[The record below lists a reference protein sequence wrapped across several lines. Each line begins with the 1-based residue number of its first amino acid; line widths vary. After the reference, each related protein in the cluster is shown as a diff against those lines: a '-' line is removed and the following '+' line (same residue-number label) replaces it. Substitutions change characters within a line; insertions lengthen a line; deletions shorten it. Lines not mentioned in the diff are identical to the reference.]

1 MRVRKS
7 VRVLALLLCLSL
19 MTVPVKVS
27 AYYDDYVEMP
37 TLEYHN
43 NGDLKNVTFQGS
55 LIRRNS
61 NGGYIVI
68 MTNRLR
74 SAVEGTGYGDFTDYG
89 FYGGKFRDFAAVEE
103 DDNKNSTFGIVAYTE
118 LLLPK
123 QSSISIS
130 LQERVISQSN
140 SGVYYM
146 YLWTQYNGY
155 CYPDQLLARITVT
168 ETDITVDPA
177 TSINACNDE
186 KYFYIVPPAHMTRD
200 PQSGEELQEEVVKG
214 SAINPVI
221 YMANEGYYFPEN
233 YISRAWGG
241 ITVTRDNERQITVSG
256 TLSTPNQYVR
266 LTLTEPTEKPA
277 TYTVTVTPADHMKR
291 ETNSGEATQSGLTGA
306 MKDVVYTADPGYYFP
321 DNYSVLPVNGITVTK
336 NSESKITV
344 SGTPTADTKIQ
355 LIAPEK
361 KVVTYNVTVTA
372 ADHMTRETDSG
383 EAIQIGLTGAMKD
396 VVYTADPG
404 YYFPDNYS
412 VATVNGITVT
422 KNSERQ
428 IIVSGTPTADT
439 KIQLIAP
446 TEKPATYTVTVTPAD
461 HMTRKTDSGL
471 ETQSGLTGAMKDVVY
486 TAENGYYFPE
496 SYSVA
501 ALNGIT
507 VTRNN
512 DSEITVSGTP
522 TANTEIKL
530 SAPTEKTT
538 TPPSTEP
545 TSAPATPTP
554 APATP
559 TPVPATPTPV
569 PATPTSVPATPTP
582 ASSNNNSNNDSDN
595 SSDSQVSQV
604 TATPAPTPKAITY
617 TVQKGD
623 SLWKIARRNGCG
635 LQALM
640 EANREL
646 LKNSDR
652 IYPNQ
657 KLIIPTSDATPNVP
671 LWQQPAALPNSGA
684 YRTYK
689 VQKGDSLWKIAHE
702 NGCSLEELV
711 ILNNISADRV
721 KLIYPGWELLIPKK

>member
-27 AYYDDYVEMP
+27 AYDYVESP
-37 TLEYHN
+37 TLEYYDN
-43 NGDLKNVTFQGS
+43 EDLKNVTFKDGS
-55 LIRRNS
+55 LIRYNS
-61 NGGYIVI
+61 QGGHIVI

-74 SAVEGTGYGDFTDYG
+74 SVVEGTEHGDFTDYG
-89 FYGGKFRDFAAVEE
+89 FYGKKFKNFAAVNEN
-103 DDNKNSTFGIVAYTE
+103 DRLNSTFGIVAHTD
-118 LLLPK
+118 LLPTG

-130 LQERVISQSN
+130 LPERVIYKSN
-140 SGVYYM
+140 PGIYYI
-146 YLWTQYNGY
+146 YLWTQYKGY
-155 CYPDQLLARITVT
+155 CYPDQLLARIKVT
-168 ETDITVDPA
+168 DTNITVDPA

-186 KYFYIVPPAHMTRD
+186 RYFYIAPPAHMTRD
-200 PQSGEELQEEVVKG
+200 TSSGAELQEGVVIG
-214 SAINPVI
+214 SDIVSVI
-221 YMANEGYYFPEN
+221 YTANEGYYFPEN
-233 YISRAWGG
+233 YTSLAPDG
-241 ITVTRDNERQITVSG
+241 ITVTWNSEKQITVSG
-256 TLSTPNQYVR
+256 KLTTDTK
-266 LTLTEPTEKPA
+266 LTLKEPTEK
-277 TYTVTVTPADHMKR
+277 T
-291 ETNSGEATQSGLTGA
+291 
-306 MKDVVYTADPGYYFP
+306 
-321 DNYSVLPVNGITVTK
+321 
-336 NSESKITV
+336 
-344 SGTPTADTKIQ
+344 
-355 LIAPEK
+355 
-361 KVVTYNVTVTA
+361 
-372 ADHMTRETDSG
+372 
-383 EAIQIGLTGAMKD
+383 
-396 VVYTADPG
+396 
-404 YYFPDNYS
+404 
-412 VATVNGITVT
+412 
-422 KNSERQ
+422 
-428 IIVSGTPTADT
+428 
-439 KIQLIAP
+439 
-446 TEKPATYTVTVTPAD
+446 ATYTVTVTPAD
-461 HMTRKTDSGL
+461 HMTRKTNSG
-471 ETQSGLTGAMKDVVY
+471 EAIQSGLTGVMKDVVY
-486 TAENGYYFPE
+486 TAEDGYYFPDGYSVQGKNGITVTRNDDSQITVSGTPTANTVIQLTAPTAKSATYTVTVTPAEHMTRKTDSGLETQNGLTGAMTNVVYTAEAGYYFPE
-496 SYSVA
+496 SYSVE

-530 SAPTEKTT
+530 MAPTEKTP

-545 TSAPATPTP
+545 APATPTPAPATP

-559 TPVPATPTPV
+559 TPVPATQ
-569 PATPTSVPATPTP
+569 TP
-582 ASSNNNSNNDSDN
+582 ASSNNDSNNDSDN

-604 TATPAPTPKAITY
+604 TVTPAPTPEAITY

-623 SLWKIARRNGCG
+623 SLWKIARRNGCS

-640 EANREL
+640 EANKEL

>member
-1 MRVRKS
+1 
-7 VRVLALLLCLSL
+7 
-19 MTVPVKVS
+19 
-27 AYYDDYVEMP
+27 
-37 TLEYHN
+37 
-43 NGDLKNVTFQGS
+43 
-55 LIRRNS
+55 
-61 NGGYIVI
+61 
-68 MTNRLR
+68 
-74 SAVEGTGYGDFTDYG
+74 
-89 FYGGKFRDFAAVEE
+89 
-103 DDNKNSTFGIVAYTE
+103 
-118 LLLPK
+118 
-123 QSSISIS
+123 
-130 LQERVISQSN
+130 
-140 SGVYYM
+140 
-146 YLWTQYNGY
+146 
-155 CYPDQLLARITVT
+155 
-168 ETDITVDPA
+168 
-177 TSINACNDE
+177 
-186 KYFYIVPPAHMTRD
+186 
-200 PQSGEELQEEVVKG
+200 
-214 SAINPVI
+214 
-221 YMANEGYYFPEN
+221 
-233 YISRAWGG
+233 
-241 ITVTRDNERQITVSG
+241 
-256 TLSTPNQYVR
+256 
-266 LTLTEPTEKPA
+266 
-277 TYTVTVTPADHMKR
+277 
-291 ETNSGEATQSGLTGA
+291 
-306 MKDVVYTADPGYYFP
+306 
-321 DNYSVLPVNGITVTK
+321 
-336 NSESKITV
+336 
-344 SGTPTADTKIQ
+344 
-355 LIAPEK
+355 
-361 KVVTYNVTVTA
+361 
-372 ADHMTRETDSG
+372 MTRETDSG

-396 VVYTADPG
+396 VVYTAENG
-404 YYFPDNYS
+404 YYFPEDYS
-412 VATVNGITVT
+412 VSSENGITVT

-446 TEKPATYTVTVTPAD
+446 TEKPATYTVTVIPAD

-554 APATP
+554 VPATPTPAPATPTPAPATPTPAPATPTPAPATPTPAPATPTPAPATPTPAPATPTPAPATPTPAPATPAPATP
-559 TPVPATPTPV
+559 TPVPATPTP
-569 PATPTSVPATPTP
+569 
-582 ASSNNNSNNDSDN
+582 ASSNNDSNNDSDN

-604 TATPAPTPKAITY
+604 TATPAPTPETITY

-623 SLWKIARRNGCG
+623 SLWKIARRNGCS

-721 KLIYPGWELLIPKK
+721 KLIYPGWELLIPAK

>member
-27 AYYDDYVEMP
+27 ADYYGVEMP
-37 TLEYHN
+37 TLEYYN
-43 NGDLKNVTFQGS
+43 NRDLKNVTFAGS
-55 LIRRNS
+55 LIRGNS
-61 NGGYIVI
+61 DGGYIVI
-68 MTNRLR
+68 MTKRLR

-89 FYGGKFRDFAAVEE
+89 FYGRDFKDFAAVEE
-103 DDNKNSTFGIVAYTE
+103 NERLNNTFGIVAYTAE
-118 LLLPK
+118 LLHPNK
-123 QSSISIS
+123 RSISIS
-130 LQERVISQSN
+130 LQEGLISKSN
-140 SGVYYM
+140 PGVYYM
-146 YLWTQYNGY
+146 YLWTQYEGY
-155 CYPDQLLARITVT
+155 CYPDQLLARIKVT
-168 ETDITVDPA
+168 DTDITVDPA
-177 TSINACNDE
+177 TSRNSCNDE

-256 TLSTPNQYVR
+256 TLSTLNQYVQ
-266 LTLTEPTEKPA
+266 LTLTEPTEKSA
-277 TYTVTVTPADHMKR
+277 TYTVTVTPA
-291 ETNSGEATQSGLTGA
+291 E
-306 MKDVVYTADPGYYFP
+306 
-321 DNYSVLPVNGITVTK
+321 
-336 NSESKITV
+336 
-344 SGTPTADTKIQ
+344 
-355 LIAPEK
+355 
-361 KVVTYNVTVTA
+361 
-372 ADHMTRETDSG
+372 
-383 EAIQIGLTGAMKD
+383 
-396 VVYTADPG
+396 
-404 YYFPDNYS
+404 
-412 VATVNGITVT
+412 
-422 KNSERQ
+422 
-428 IIVSGTPTADT
+428 
-439 KIQLIAP
+439 
-446 TEKPATYTVTVTPAD
+446 

-471 ETQSGLTGAMKDVVY
+471 ETQSGLTGAMTEVVY
-486 TAENGYYFPE
+486 TAEAGYYFPE
-496 SYSVA
+496 SYSVE

-507 VTRNN
+507 VTRKD
-512 DSEITVSGTP
+512 DSQITVSGTP

-530 SAPTEKTT
+530 TAPTEKTT

-545 TSAPATPTP
+545 APATPAPATPTPAPATP

-559 TPVPATPTPV
+559 TPVPATPTPA
-569 PATPTSVPATPTP
+569 P
-582 ASSNNNSNNDSDN
+582 SNNNSNNDSDN
-595 SSDSQVSQV
+595 SSDSQVSQA
-604 TATPAPTPKAITY
+604 TATPAPTPEAITY

-623 SLWKIARRNGCG
+623 SLWKIARRNGCS

-671 LWQQPAALPNSGA
+671 LWQQPATLPNSGA

-721 KLIYPGWELLIPKK
+721 KLIYPGWKLLIPEK

>member
-89 FYGGKFRDFAAVEE
+89 FYRGKFRDFAAVEKY
-103 DDNKNSTFGIVAYTE
+103 DKNNSTFGIVACTD
-118 LLLPK
+118 LLPTG

-140 SGVYYM
+140 PGVYYM

-256 TLSTPNQYVR
+256 TLSTSNQYVR

-277 TYTVTVTPADHMKR
+277 TYTVTVIPA
-291 ETNSGEATQSGLTGA
+291 A
-306 MKDVVYTADPGYYFP
+306 Y
-321 DNYSVLPVNGITVTK
+321 
-336 NSESKITV
+336 
-344 SGTPTADTKIQ
+344 
-355 LIAPEK
+355 
-361 KVVTYNVTVTA
+361 
-372 ADHMTRETDSG
+372 
-383 EAIQIGLTGAMKD
+383 
-396 VVYTADPG
+396 
-404 YYFPDNYS
+404 
-412 VATVNGITVT
+412 
-422 KNSERQ
+422 
-428 IIVSGTPTADT
+428 
-439 KIQLIAP
+439 
-446 TEKPATYTVTVTPAD
+446 
-461 HMTRKTDSGL
+461 MTRKTDSGL
-471 ETQSGLTGAMKDVVY
+471 ETQSGLTGAMTNVVYTADEGYYFPEGYSVQGKNGITVTRNDDSQITVSGTPTAYTVIQLTAPTAKSATYTVTVTPAEHMTRKTDSGLETQNGLTGAMTNVVY
-486 TAENGYYFPE
+486 TAEAGYYFPE
-496 SYSVA
+496 SYSVE

-530 SAPTEKTT
+530 TAPTEKTP

-545 TSAPATPTP
+545 APATPTPAPATP

-559 TPVPATPTPV
+559 TPVPATPTPA
-569 PATPTSVPATPTP
+569 P
-582 ASSNNNSNNDSDN
+582 SNNDSNNDSDN

-604 TATPAPTPKAITY
+604 TVTPAPTPEAITY

-623 SLWKIARRNGCG
+623 SLWKIARRNGCS
-635 LQALM
+635 LQTLM
-640 EANREL
+640 EANKEL

-721 KLIYPGWELLIPKK
+721 KLIYPGWELLIPAK

>member
-7 VRVLALLLCLSL
+7 VRALALLLCLSL
-19 MTVPVKVS
+19 MAVPVKVS
-27 AYYDDYVEMP
+27 AYDYDYVKMP
-37 TLEYHN
+37 TLEYHD
-43 NGDLKNVTFQGS
+43 NGDLKNVTFDGD
-55 LIRRNS
+55 LIRYNS
-61 NGGYIVI
+61 AGGHIVI

-74 SAVEGTGYGDFTDYG
+74 SVVEGTEFGDFTDYG
-89 FYGGKFRDFAAVEE
+89 FYGRNFKDFAAVEE
-103 DDNKNSTFGIVAYTE
+103 NERLNNTFGIVASTE

-130 LQERVISQSN
+130 LQERVISKSN
-140 SGVYYM
+140 PGIYYM
-146 YLWTQYNGY
+146 YLWTQYRGH
-155 CYPDQLLARITVT
+155 CYPDQLLARITVKDT
-168 ETDITVDPA
+168 GITVDPA

-186 KYFYIVPPAHMTRD
+186 RYFYIVPPAHMTRD
-200 PQSGEELQEEVVKG
+200 TSSGAELQEGVVIG
-214 SAINPVI
+214 SDIVSVI
-221 YMANEGYYFPEN
+221 YTANEGYYFPKD
-233 YISRAWGG
+233 YTSLAPDG
-241 ITVTRDNERQITVSG
+241 ITVTWNSEKQITVSG
-256 TLSTPNQYVR
+256 TLTTNTK
-266 LTLTEPTEKPA
+266 LTLREPTEKPA
-277 TYTVTVTPADHMKR
+277 TYTVTVTPADHMTRK
-291 ETNSGEATQSGLTGA
+291 TDSGLATQSGLTGA
-306 MKDVVYTADPGYYFP
+306 MTKVVYTAEADYYFP
-321 DNYSVLPVNGITVTK
+321 ESYSVEALNGITVTR
-336 NSESKITV
+336 NNDSEIT
-344 SGTPTADTKIQ
+344 
-355 LIAPEK
+355 
-361 KVVTYNVTVTA
+361 
-372 ADHMTRETDSG
+372 
-383 EAIQIGLTGAMKD
+383 
-396 VVYTADPG
+396 
-404 YYFPDNYS
+404 
-412 VATVNGITVT
+412 
-422 KNSERQ
+422 
-428 IIVSGTPTADT
+428 VSGTPTADT

-471 ETQSGLTGAMKDVVY
+471 ETQSGLTGVMKDVVY

-522 TANTEIKL
+522 TADTVIQL
-530 SAPTEKTT
+530 TAPTEKTT
-538 TPPSTEP
+538 TPPSTE
-545 TSAPATPTP
+545 P

-559 TPVPATPTPV
+559 TPVPATPTPA
-569 PATPTSVPATPTP
+569 P
-582 ASSNNNSNNDSDN
+582 SNNNSNNDSDN

-604 TATPAPTPKAITY
+604 TATPAPTPEAITY

-623 SLWKIARRNGCG
+623 SLWKIARRNGCS
-635 LQALM
+635 LQTLM
-640 EANREL
+640 EANKEL

-721 KLIYPGWELLIPKK
+721 KLIYPGWELHIPEK

>member
-27 AYYDDYVEMP
+27 ALAYFEDVNMLEPKYYD
-37 TLEYHN
+37 
-43 NGDLKNVTFQGS
+43 NGDLKQVTFDNPD
-55 LIRRNS
+55 LIRDRS
-61 NGGYIVI
+61 DGGYIVI

-74 SAVEGTGYGDFTDYG
+74 SVVQGSEKLKEYGDFTDCG
-89 FYGGKFRDFAAVEE
+89 FYGADFYDFDEVKEK
-103 DDNKNSTFGIVAYTE
+103 DDKEHTFGIIASTSN
-118 LLLPK
+118 LTPIDT
-123 QSSISIS
+123 ISIS
-130 LQERVISQSN
+130 LKEGVISKSKPRA
-140 SGVYYM
+140 YYM
-146 YLWTQYNGY
+146 YLWTQYNGT

-168 ETDITVDPA
+168 ETKITVDPA
-177 TSINACNDE
+177 TNVNACENTIC
-186 KYFYIVPPAHMTRD
+186 FYIDPPAHMTRD
-200 PQSGEELQEEVVKG
+200 TSSGAELQEDVVKG
-214 SAINPVI
+214 SAIASVI
-221 YMANEGYYFPEN
+221 
-233 YISRAWGG
+233 
-241 ITVTRDNERQITVSG
+241 
-256 TLSTPNQYVR
+256 
-266 LTLTEPTEKPA
+266 
-277 TYTVTVTPADHMKR
+277 
-291 ETNSGEATQSGLTGA
+291 
-306 MKDVVYTADPGYYFP
+306 YTADPGYYFP
-321 DNYSVLPVNGITVTK
+321 DNYSVSSENGIAVTR
-336 NSESKITV
+336 NSESQITV
-344 SGTPTADTKIQ
+344 SGTLTADTQIQ

-372 ADHMTRETDSG
+372 ADHMKRETTSG
-383 EAIQIGLTGAMKD
+383 LATQNGLTGAM
-396 VVYTADPG
+396 T
-404 YYFPDNYS
+404 N
-412 VATVNGITVT
+412 
-422 KNSERQ
+422 
-428 IIVSGTPTADT
+428 
-439 KIQLIAP
+439 
-446 TEKPATYTVTVTPAD
+446 
-461 HMTRKTDSGL
+461 
-471 ETQSGLTGAMKDVVY
+471 VVY
-486 TAENGYYFPE
+486 TAEAGYYFPE
-496 SYSVA
+496 SYSVE

-530 SAPTEKTT
+530 MAPTEKTP

-545 TSAPATPTP
+545 APATPTPAPATP

-559 TPVPATPTPV
+559 TPVPATQ
-569 PATPTSVPATPTP
+569 TP
-582 ASSNNNSNNDSDN
+582 ASSNNDSNNDSDN

-604 TATPAPTPKAITY
+604 TVTPAPTPEAITY

-623 SLWKIARRNGCG
+623 SLWKIARRNGCS

-640 EANREL
+640 EANKEL

-702 NGCSLEELV
+702 NGCSLEELI

-721 KLIYPGWELLIPKK
+721 KLIYPGWELLIPEK

>member
-27 AYYDDYVEMP
+27 ADYYGVEMP
-37 TLEYHN
+37 TLEYYN
-43 NGDLKNVTFQGS
+43 NRDLKNVTFAGS
-55 LIRRNS
+55 LIRGNS
-61 NGGYIVI
+61 DGGYIVI
-68 MTNRLR
+68 MTKRLR

-89 FYGGKFRDFAAVEE
+89 FYGRDFKDFAAVEE
-103 DDNKNSTFGIVAYTE
+103 NERLNNTFGIVAYTAE
-118 LLLPK
+118 LLHPNK
-123 QSSISIS
+123 RSISIS
-130 LQERVISQSN
+130 LQEGLISKSN
-140 SGVYYM
+140 PGVYYM
-146 YLWTQYNGY
+146 YLWTQYEGY
-155 CYPDQLLARITVT
+155 CYPDQLLARIKVT
-168 ETDITVDPA
+168 DTDITVDPA
-177 TSINACNDE
+177 TSRNSCNDE

-256 TLSTPNQYVR
+256 TLSTLNQYVQ
-266 LTLTEPTEKPA
+266 LTLTEPTEKSA
-277 TYTVTVTPADHMKR
+277 TYTVTVTPA
-291 ETNSGEATQSGLTGA
+291 E
-306 MKDVVYTADPGYYFP
+306 
-321 DNYSVLPVNGITVTK
+321 
-336 NSESKITV
+336 
-344 SGTPTADTKIQ
+344 
-355 LIAPEK
+355 
-361 KVVTYNVTVTA
+361 
-372 ADHMTRETDSG
+372 
-383 EAIQIGLTGAMKD
+383 
-396 VVYTADPG
+396 
-404 YYFPDNYS
+404 
-412 VATVNGITVT
+412 
-422 KNSERQ
+422 
-428 IIVSGTPTADT
+428 
-439 KIQLIAP
+439 
-446 TEKPATYTVTVTPAD
+446 

-471 ETQSGLTGAMKDVVY
+471 ETQSGLTGAMTEVVY
-486 TAENGYYFPE
+486 TAEAGYYFPE
-496 SYSVA
+496 SYSVE

-507 VTRNN
+507 VTRKD
-512 DSEITVSGTP
+512 DSQITVSGTP

-530 SAPTEKTT
+530 MAPEKKVVTYNVTVTAADHMKRETNSGEETQIGLTGAMKDVVYTAEDGYYFSESYSVATVNGITVTRKDDSQITVSGTPTANTEIKLTAPTEKTT

-545 TSAPATPTP
+545 APATPAPAPPTPAPATP

-559 TPVPATPTPV
+559 TPVPATPTPA
-569 PATPTSVPATPTP
+569 P
-582 ASSNNNSNNDSDN
+582 SNNNSNNDSDN
-595 SSDSQVSQV
+595 SSDSQVSQA
-604 TATPAPTPKAITY
+604 TATPAPTPEAITY

-623 SLWKIARRNGCG
+623 SLWKIARRNGCS

-671 LWQQPAALPNSGA
+671 LWQQPATLPNSGA

-721 KLIYPGWELLIPKK
+721 KLIYPGWELLIPEK